1 MLGILA
7 QSDGVADLFDGVT
20 DGLTNAWQSV
30 IEFIPKLIGALIILL
45 IGWFAARLVRT
56 GFQRFFHR
64 VGLDRLIE
72 RAGLN
77 AAMQGAGYTASG
89 LIARVLYWMALLV
102 AFLLAAQTLRIG
114 QLSELLG
121 NLIAYL
127 PLVVAAII
135 ILIVAAAIGSF
146 IAELVGPFAEE
157 HGVAWLPRIARWA
170 VIGFGVFA
178 SLNTLNLADEIV
190 NTLFLALVGTIAVTV
205 AVSFGVGG
213 IKAAEAWWSRI
224 LPDRKND

>member
-1 MLGILA
+1 MFGILA
-7 QSDGVADLFDGVT
+7 QSDGVSDLFDGVT
-20 DGLTNAWQSV
+20 EGLTNAWQSV
-30 IEFIPKLIGALIILL
+30 IEFIPKLIGALVILL
-45 IGWFAARLVRT
+45 VGWFIARLVRN
-56 GFQRFFHR
+56 GFERFFHR
-64 VGLDRLIE
+64 VGLDRLLD

-77 AAMQGAGYTASG
+77 TAMEGAGYTASG
-89 LIARVLYWMALLV
+89 LTARVIYWMALLV
-102 AFLLAAQTLRIG
+102 VFLLAAQTLRIG

-146 IAELVGPFAEE
+146 IAELAGPFAEE

-178 SLNTLNLADEIV
+178 SLNTLNLAAEIV
-190 NTLFLALVGTIAVTV
+190 NILFLALVGTVAVTV
-205 AVSFGVGG
+205 AISFGVGG
-213 IKAAEAWWSRI
+213 IKAAESWWTRM
-224 LPDRKND
+224 LPDRKAD